1 MRKEAWSSPRAEV
14 RTGILKRKSRDD
26 APSSKCGSA
35 AVYSVSNLDESTLKK
50 YEGNATQAFK
60 TRPRRKTSADIALA
74 KAPNVC
80 CCLLQ

>member
-26 APSSKCGSA
+26 APSSNCGSA

-50 YEGNATQAFK
+50 YDGNATQAF
-60 TRPRRKTSADIALA
+60 TRRKTSADIALA